1 MEHFQSYF
9 FAYGY
14 LAVFLFI
21 YCGIVGIP
29 SPEESFM
36 IFVGV
41 TLSQAKESLSL
52 PLCIFF
58 ASFGS
63 VSGMITSYL
72 IGYYIGKPFIAK
84 YGKYIGLTPK
94 RWVKTKRRFEKHAF
108 WTIVAGFFIPGIR
121 QINPYMAGLSHYR
134 LVSYIIASIIGSS
147 LWSSFSMLLGYFLG
161 SKVHEFLTFGPIHVV
176 ILGGVLF
183 LIFILITAYQFRRD
197 KQKSH

>member
-36 IFVGV
+36 IFVGI
-41 TLSQAKESLSL
+41 TLSQAQEPLSL

-58 ASFGS
+58 AAFGS
-63 VSGMITSYL
+63 VTGMITSYL
-72 IGYYIGKPFIAK
+72 IGYYVGKPFIAK

-94 RWVKTKRRFEKHAF
+94 RWVWAKRRFEKHAF
-108 WTIVAGFFIPGIR
+108 WTLVAGFFIPGIR

-134 LVSYIIASIIGSS
+134 LLSYTVASIIGSS
-147 LWSSFSMLLGYFLG
+147 LWSAFSMLLGYFLG
-161 SKVHEFLTFGPIHVV
+161 NKAREFFTFNLTHVV
-176 ILGGVLF
+176 ILGSIFF

-197 KQKSH
+197 KQKSR